1 MSDIDGSLVERRRRR
16 AEGEEGESYFVSM
29 SDLMAGVL
37 FLFIIL
43 LTYFALQL
51 RQTTDDVL
59 HPRPKAPPKAVAR
72 NAGPP
77 SRSAAELLQVEA
89 DREAAKNAPAK
100 PAAAP
105 PPDDRTV
112 AIRRLAADLK
122 AHHVDAVVDEAN
134 GTIRL
139 PNASLF
145 APGGATASPQGQA
158 ALTVLGQALA
168 RTLPCYAFS
177 AGLPKPADCPATTH
191 KLAAVFIEGHA
202 DAPGG
207 PGAGFGLSVLQA
219 STAFQQLIGT
229 EPRLTS
235 LTTLPSG
242 GQPLLSVSGYGPSR
256 PAPAGSGVSDDRLD
270 VKLVLAAAAP

>member
-1 MSDIDGSLVERRRRR
+1 MSDMDGSLVERRRRR

-59 HPRPKAPPKAVAR
+59 HPKPKTAPQAA
-72 NAGPP
+72 AAAAQP
-77 SRSAAELLQVEA
+77 SSQATAQALLQIEA
-89 DREAAKNAPAK
+89 DREAAKNAPTK
-100 PAAAP
+100 PTAAP
-105 PPDDRTV
+105 PPDDRTL

-122 AHHVDAVVDEAN
+122 AHGVSAVIDEAN
-134 GTIRL
+134 GTIHL
-139 PNASLF
+139 PNDALF
-145 APGGATASPQGQA
+145 NPGGAGPSPGGAS
-158 ALTVLGQALA
+158 ALHALGEALA
-168 RTLPCYAFS
+168 RTLPCYSYS
-177 AGLPKPADCPATTH
+177 AALPKPGDCPATGH
-191 KLAAVFIEGHA
+191 HLAAVFIEGHA

-207 PGAGFGLSVLQA
+207 QSAGFGLSVMQA
-219 STAFQQLIGT
+219 STAFQQLIGA

-242 GQPLLSVSGYGPSR
+242 GQPLLSVSGYGPTR
-256 PAPAGSGVSDDRLD
+256 PAPAGSGAPNNRLD
-270 VKLVLAAAAP
+270 VKLVMAAS